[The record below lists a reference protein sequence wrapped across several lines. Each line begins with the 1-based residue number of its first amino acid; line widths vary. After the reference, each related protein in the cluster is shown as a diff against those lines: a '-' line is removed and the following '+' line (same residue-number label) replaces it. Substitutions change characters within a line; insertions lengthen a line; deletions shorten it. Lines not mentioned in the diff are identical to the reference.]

1 MVIIVTGVAGSG
13 KTTIGRSL
21 AEELGWKF
29 YDADDFHPRSNVEKM
44 SRCIPLDDADR
55 LPWLMI
61 LRDLIRGTLDRGEG
75 MVLACSALKG
85 SYREFLQVDG
95 RVKLAYLK
103 VDPALILERLRA
115 RRGHF
120 MKPEML
126 HSQLAALEEPEPA
139 SHFETTMLPGEIVR
153 EMRLRLAV

>member
-103 VDPALILERLRA
+103 FDPALILERLRA
-115 RRGHF
+115 RQGHF

-126 HSQLAALEEPEPA
+126 DSQLAALEEPEPT